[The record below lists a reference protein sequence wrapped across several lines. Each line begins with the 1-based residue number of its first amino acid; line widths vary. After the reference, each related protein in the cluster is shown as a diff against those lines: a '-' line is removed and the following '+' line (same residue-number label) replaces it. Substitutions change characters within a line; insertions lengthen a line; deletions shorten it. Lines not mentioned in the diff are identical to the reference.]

1 MWPPPSF
8 LCVRSNQWEEAF
20 LSKWLTSIA
29 ALLFL
34 LHHQSAS
41 YRTAATSSL
50 ESLRCS
56 RRSSAGVQPRQH
68 LVSKRRA
75 QQGVRS
81 ATSHD
86 RDLTYYPNHVWQVAK
101 GRSGEREGAREAACQ
116 QTKRGQ
122 ATQAREFGDWT
133 GADLHPSCKGWRSI
147 RVFLLSVSQQ
157 LGLLSNGGEDFEEV
171 ANEESVGT
179 RRCMASSR
187 ESVVALEWI
196 LCWMCYRAAA
206 KLFPP
211 LVHDAHQVWRDVKEL
226 QPHWE
231 PVWQVIPLRGETV
244 YQVGES
250 YLSWC
255 IGQNVD
261 FCGAVSCVVV
271 CACSSNKESEQDV
284 SLLGVAWTYSPSDW
298 MPQWVN

>member
-1 MWPPPSF
+1 MLELITLGQVQHRVRKKSCDYVTPPPSF

-41 YRTAATSSL
+41 YRTVATSSL

-101 GRSGEREGAREAACQ
+101 GRSGERGSEGGSVPTDE
-116 QTKRGQ
+116 
-122 ATQAREFGDWT
+122 
-133 GADLHPSCKGWRSI
+133 KGTSDTSPGIRRLDRCRS
-147 RVFLLSVSQQ
+147 S
-157 LGLLSNGGEDFEEV
+157 
-171 ANEESVGT
+171 
-179 RRCMASSR
+179 
-187 ESVVALEWI
+187 
-196 LCWMCYRAAA
+196 
-206 KLFPP
+206 
-211 LVHDAHQVWRDVKEL
+211 
-226 QPHWE
+226 
-231 PVWQVIPLRGETV
+231 
-244 YQVGES
+244 
-250 YLSWC
+250 
-255 IGQNVD
+255 
-261 FCGAVSCVVV
+261 
-271 CACSSNKESEQDV
+271 
-284 SLLGVAWTYSPSDW
+284 SLL
-298 MPQWVN
+298 